1 VRHTGVMDTTAAAA
15 KAGVTASTIRTWCRR
30 GAVTAVKTG
39 GKWTIDE
46 ASLTRRIALSDRPAE
61 TAVTRGWAGRTA
73 VTGPAHVLAAAF
85 ATGTAVTITAGPF
98 KGENV
103 HLGYSNS
110 GRGILGL
117 DRTNPDGTAVYL
129 VDVDRLD
136 DAPRLSDYLD
146 EGFGQAMENSRQAD
160 ADERAYLNP
169 RYM

>member
-1 VRHTGVMDTTAAAA
+1 MDTTAAAA
-15 KAGVTASTIRTWCRR
+15 KAGVTVATIRTWCRR
-30 GAVTAVKTG
+30 GAVAATKTG

-46 ASLTRRIALSDRPAE
+46 TSLTRRIALSNRPAE
-61 TAVTRGWAGRTA
+61 IAITRGWAGRTA

-85 ATGTAVTITAGPF
+85 ATGTTITITAGPF
-98 KGENV
+98 NGEKV

-110 GRGILGL
+110 GCRILGL

-136 DAPRLSDYLD
+136 DAPRLSDDLD
-146 EGFGQAMENSRQAD
+146 EEFGQAMETSRQAD